1 MKSDLH
7 LILDFLLLRLSQ
19 TSGEPEMTKAWF
31 YLIIANIYLAISLR
45 DKPVTISI
53 LSLCYFVLCVI
64 SMGN

>member
-1 MKSDLH
+1 
-7 LILDFLLLRLSQ
+7 
-19 TSGEPEMTKAWF
+19 MTNEWF

-53 LSLCYFVLCVI
+53 LSLCYFVLCAI